1 MSEKE
6 QKKSFVPYD
15 ESHRLRPLL
24 LVTTIVPHGQDQD
37 IIELNKQNEAAVCLT
52 SLGKGTLP
60 PDLMTVLMPTERRD
74 IVFSIMR
81 EDRWPQYKAALSERF
96 AVSKMSKGVA
106 WSVPIDAVAG
116 VSIYKMLT
124 NTRLFEKP
132 IVMKKKKWRKKDE

>member
-15 ESHRLRPLL
+15 QTHRLRPLL
-24 LVTTIVPHGQDQD
+24 LVTTIVPHGQDQA
-37 IIELNKQNEAAVCLT
+37 IIELNNKCEGAICVT

-60 PDLMTVLMPTERRD
+60 PELMTVLMPTERRD
-74 IVFSIMR
+74 IVFSILR
-81 EDRWPQYKAALSERF
+81 EDRWPEYKARLSARF
-96 AVSKMSKGVA
+96 AISKMSKGIA
-106 WSVPIDAVAG
+106 WAVPIDSVAG

-132 IVMKKKKWRKKDE
+132 LETKTKKGKKKDE

>member
-15 ESHRLRPLL
+15 QTHRLRPLL
-24 LVTTIVPHGQDQD
+24 LVTTIVPHGQDQT
-37 IIELNKQNEAAVCLT
+37 IIELNNKCEAAACVT
-52 SLGKGTLP
+52 SLGRGTLP
-60 PDLMTVLMPTERRD
+60 PELMTVLMPTEKRD

-81 EDRWPQYKAALSERF
+81 EDCWPEYKMRLSQRF
-96 AVSKMSKGVA
+96 SISKMSKGIA
-106 WSVPIDAVAG
+106 WAVPVDSVAG

-132 IVMKKKKWRKKDE
+132 LETKAKKGKKKDE